1 MRYTKAGGNPSKK
14 LSFLVRA
21 PSAAP
26 VSPQGLAGGGPG
38 HRPGGG
44 PRHRPAPSLLH
55 AGWRAEAAPSIAG
68 NGG

>member
-1 MRYTKAGGNPSKK
+1 MRYTEAGGNPSKK

-26 VSPQGLAGGGPG
+26 VSPQGLAEGGPG
-38 HRPGGG
+38 
-44 PRHRPAPSLLH
+44 HRPAPSLLH